1 MGGIE
6 PGEGSNENVNMESNN
21 GNDSGLEEEEEHA
34 ELTENGEDFEMWD
47 NSITAM
53 VSSHLKEKQSKF
65 EADLL
70 SIQND
75 IKESSKQLD
84 EAESEVNELMDML
97 GHLVQ
102 SDENDSEDVGMDL
115 EEEDTSPGLAE
126 SQSAPSTLPASPCPI
141 PPTAPVAPTVQEA
154 EKEKTAVVRKKRY
167 GPAKKVVEP
176 RSYTPPPPV
185 RGQRSTSSLPV
196 GPLVRPGLSEGCLVW
211 AMGGESLTQPWTTAT
226 VCKIIRNKLV
236 HKNSQIEFVFDVRVV
251 FEDRTSKD
259 LTGKQVAI
267 MTESPVRLPVGTRV
281 IALYKEEGTGLQ
293 EEFYPAV
300 IAEIPTLRNR
310 NRYMVF
316 YDDQY
321 PAYVSHKDVRLVY
334 SADSDVWNDVDP
346 GLRNSLR
353 DFLFLHPNPE
363 MLELKAE
370 DKIKTELNGS
380 YVMAEINYV
389 DASLAQ
395 VSFSDTCCQWIYRGS
410 TRYFFSGEDQSLIIA
425 SSGLNQC

>member
-34 ELTENGEDFEMWD
+34 ELTENGGDFEMWD

-70 SIQND
+70 SVQND

-84 EAESEVNELMDML
+84 EAESEVKELMDML
-97 GHLVQ
+97 GHLVH
-102 SDENDSEDVGMDL
+102 SDDNDSEDVGMDL
-115 EEEDTSPGLAE
+115 EEEDSSPDLAE
-126 SQSAPSTLPASPCPI
+126 SVPSTLPDSPCP
-141 PPTAPVAPTVQEA
+141 TAPTAPTVQGA
-154 EKEKTAVVRKKRY
+154 EKEKTALVRKKRY

-196 GPLVRPGLSEGCLVW
+196 GPLVRPGLSEGCRVW
-211 AMGGESLTQPWTTAT
+211 AMREESLTQPWTTAT
-226 VCKIIRNKLV
+226 VSKITRSKLV

-281 IALYKEEGTGLQ
+281 IALYKEEGTDLT

-300 IAEIPTLRNR
+300 IAETLSLRNR

-353 DFLFLHPNPE
+353 DFLFLHPNHQ

-370 DKIKTELNGS
+370 DKVKTELNGS

-395 VSFSDTCCQWIYRGS
+395 VSFSDACCQWIYRGS
-410 TRYFFSGEDQSLIIA
+410 TRYFFLGEYQSLIIA
-425 SSGLNQC
+425 SSGSNQC